1 MQYSVFLPKVGH
13 EIILKR
19 EREIKYVI
27 RQTDKTQ
34 ITLLKTAYSQSAQ
47 LCSFFEPIFPQN
59 EHICASF
66 RKKSVFIE
74 KVVKI

>member
-34 ITLLKTAYSQSAQ
+34 ITLLKAAYFKETLQ
-47 LCSFFEPIFPQN
+47 LAVPAWN
-59 EHICASF
+59 
-66 RKKSVFIE
+66 
-74 KVVKI
+74 